1 MNVKTLA
8 IEYGAP
14 QPATI
19 SPGQRAT
26 FDILT
31 GGGLGAYDIRDQS
44 YAVETQEQKRVSRK
58 C

>member
-31 GGGLGAYDIRDQS
+31 GSGLD
-44 YAVETQEQKRVSRK
+44 AVNDPSEITAVKYHLGF
-58 C
+58 